1 MISNRKWLDMIK
13 DKDFFLLAQ
22 QEYDKH
28 LNDQQ
33 DDYTVHKKLA
43 KFDWTYYMSFNP
55 EQKTFFTKEKKG
67 VVRPDSE
74 QSHVNTN
81 VMGEHHFRK
90 GERGLE
96 EIRAL
101 LGLDYCDVTLNNQAS
116 GNQVGVHVDLNR
128 NLFLNFF
135 PEETKDATVSQLRK
149 YIVFLQPW
157 DIGQVFCLGAS
168 ALTQWAQGDV
178 IEFPWYMPHY
188 TANCSKT
195 NRSIL
200 FIAGVKHD

>member
-1 MISNRKWLDMIK
+1 MIK

-33 DDYTVHKKLA
+33 DDYTLHKKLA
-43 KFDWTYYMSFNP
+43 KFDWTYYMSFDP

-96 EIRAL
+96 EIKAL

>member
-33 DDYTVHKKLA
+33 DDYTLHKKLA

>member
-33 DDYTVHKKLA
+33 DDYTLHKKLA
-43 KFDWTYYMSFNP
+43 KFDWTYYMSFDP

-96 EIRAL
+96 EIKAL

-188 TANCSKT
+188 TANCSRT
-195 NRSIL
+195 DRSIL

>member
-1 MISNRKWLDMIK
+1 MIK

-96 EIRAL
+96 EIKAL

>member
-33 DDYTVHKKLA
+33 DDYTLHKKLA
-43 KFDWTYYMSFNP
+43 KFDWTYYMSFDP

-96 EIRAL
+96 EIKAL

-188 TANCSKT
+188 TANYSFHS
-195 NRSIL
+195 RSET
-200 FIAGVKHD
+200 

>member
-1 MISNRKWLDMIK
+1 MIK

-33 DDYTVHKKLA
+33 DDYTLHKKLA

>member
-33 DDYTVHKKLA
+33 DDYTLHKKLA

-96 EIRAL
+96 EIKAL

-168 ALTQWAQGDV
+168 ALTQWGQGDV

>member
-1 MISNRKWLDMIK
+1 MIK

>member
-1 MISNRKWLDMIK
+1 MIENRKWLDLIK
-13 DKDFFLLAQ
+13 DKDFFMLAQ
-22 QEYDKH
+22 SQYEKH
-28 LNDQQ
+28 LNQNKK
-33 DDYTVHKKLA
+33 DYTVYEKFAKLN
-43 KFDWTYYMSFNP
+43 WSYYLSFNP
-55 EQKTFFTKEKKG
+55 DQKKFFTKVKKG

-81 VMGEHHFRK
+81 MMGEHHFQR
-90 GERGLE
+90 GEEGLE
-96 EIRAL
+96 EIKQL
-101 LGLDYCDVTLNNQAS
+101 LNLNHCDVTLNNQAP

-135 PEETKDATVSQLRK
+135 PEETKDAKVSQLRK

-157 DIGQVFCLGAS
+157 EIGQVFCLGAS
-168 ALTQWAQGDV
+168 AITKWNQGDT

-188 TANCSKT
+188 TANCSKA

-200 FIAGVKHD
+200 FIAGVTND

>member
-28 LNDQQ
+28 VSDQQ
-33 DDYTVHKKLA
+33 SDFMLHKKLA
-43 KFDWTYYMSFNP
+43 KLDWEYYMSFNP

-96 EIRAL
+96 EVKDL
-101 LGLDYCDVTLNNQAS
+101 LGLDYCDVTLNVQAP

-157 DIGQVFCLGAS
+157 NIGQVFCLGAS
-168 ALTQWAQGDV
+168 AITQWAQGDV
-178 IEFPWYMPHY
+178 VEFPWYMPHY
-188 TANCSKT
+188 TANCSKAD
-195 NRSIL
+195 RSIL

>member
-1 MISNRKWLDMIK
+1 MIK

-33 DDYTVHKKLA
+33 DDYTLHKKLA
-43 KFDWTYYMSFNP
+43 KFDWTYYMSFDP

-96 EIRAL
+96 EIKAL

-157 DIGQVFCLGAS
+157 DIGQVFCLGAR

>member
-1 MISNRKWLDMIK
+1 MIRDRKWLDLIK
-13 DKDFFLLAQ
+13 DKDFFLVAKN
-22 QEYDKH
+22 EYDRH
-28 LNDQQ
+28 LNDQR

-43 KFDWTYYMSFNP
+43 KFDWTYYMSFKP

-74 QSHVNTN
+74 QSHVKTN

-157 DIGQVFCLGAS
+157 NIGQVFCLGAS
-168 ALTQWAQGDV
+168 AITKWSQGDV

-195 NRSIL
+195 DRSIL

>member
-33 DDYTVHKKLA
+33 DDYTLHKKLA
-43 KFDWTYYMSFNP
+43 KFDWTYYMSFDP

-96 EIRAL
+96 EIKAL

>member
-33 DDYTVHKKLA
+33 DDYTLHKKLA
-43 KFDWTYYMSFNP
+43 KFDWTYYMSFDP

-96 EIRAL
+96 EIKAL

-188 TANCSKT
+188 TANCSRT

>member
-1 MISNRKWLDMIK
+1 MIK
-13 DKDFFLLAQ
+13 DKDFFLLA

-33 DDYTVHKKLA
+33 DDYTLHKKLA
-43 KFDWTYYMSFNP
+43 KFDWTYYMSFDP

-96 EIRAL
+96 EIKAL

>member
-96 EIRAL
+96 EIKAL

>member
-1 MISNRKWLDMIK
+1 MISDRKWLDMIK
-13 DKDFFLLAQ
+13 DKDFFSLAQ
-22 QEYDKH
+22 HEYDKH
-28 LNDQQ
+28 ASDRQNDYIIHRQ
-33 DDYTVHKKLA
+33 LA
-43 KFDWTYYMSFNP
+43 KLDWEYYMSFNP

-67 VVRPDSE
+67 VIRPDSE
-74 QSHVNTN
+74 QTHVNTN
-81 VMGEHHFRK
+81 IMGEHHFRK

-96 EIRAL
+96 EVRDL
-101 LGLDYCDVTLNNQAS
+101 LDLDYCDVTLNMQAP

-157 DIGQVFCLGAS
+157 NIGQVFCLGAS

-178 IEFPWYMPHY
+178 VEFPWYMPHY
-188 TANCSKT
+188 TANCSKVD
-195 NRSIL
+195 RSIL

>member
-33 DDYTVHKKLA
+33 DDYTLHKKLA

-96 EIRAL
+96 EIKAL

>member
-1 MISNRKWLDMIK
+1 MIENRKWLDLIK
-13 DKDFFLLAQ
+13 DTSFYDIAQ

-28 LNDQQ
+28 LRVGQ
-33 DDYTVHKKLA
+33 DDYIMHDRFAKL
-43 KFDWTYYMSFNP
+43 DWGYYLSFKP
-55 EQKTFFTKEKKG
+55 EQKRFFTKEKKG

-81 VMGEHHFRK
+81 MMGEHHFKK
-90 GERGLE
+90 GDRGLDE
-96 EIRAL
+96 MKQML
-101 LGLDYCDVTLNNQAS
+101 DLDYCDVTLNDQLP

-157 DIGQVFCLGAS
+157 QIGQVFCLGAS
-168 ALTQWAQGDV
+168 ALTQWEQGDTV
-178 IEFPWYMPHY
+178 EFPWYMPHY

>member
-43 KFDWTYYMSFNP
+43 KFDWTYYMSFDP

-168 ALTQWAQGDV
+168 ALTQWGQGDV

>member
-1 MISNRKWLDMIK
+1 MIK

-33 DDYTVHKKLA
+33 DDYTLHKKLA

-96 EIRAL
+96 EIKAL

>member
-22 QEYDKH
+22 QEYEKH
-28 LNDQQ
+28 VSDQQ
-33 DDYTVHKKLA
+33 SDYIMHKKLA
-43 KFDWTYYMSFNP
+43 KLDWKYYMSFNP

-90 GERGLE
+90 GDRGLE
-96 EIRAL
+96 EVRQL
-101 LGLDYCDVTLNNQAS
+101 LDLDYCDVTLNMQS
-116 GNQVGVHVDLNR
+116 PGNQVGVHVDLNR

-135 PEETKDATVSQLRK
+135 PEETKESTVSELRK

-157 DIGQVFCLGAS
+157 NIGQVFCLGAS
-168 ALTQWAQGDV
+168 ALTQWTQGDV

-188 TANCSKT
+188 TANCSKVD
-195 NRSIL
+195 RSIL

>member
-1 MISNRKWLDMIK
+1 MISDRKWLDMIK
-13 DKDFFLLAQ
+13 DKDFFSLAQ
-22 QEYDKH
+22 HEYDKH
-28 LNDQQ
+28 VSDRQND
-33 DDYTVHKKLA
+33 YIIHKQLA
-43 KFDWTYYMSFNP
+43 KLDWEYYMSFNP

-67 VVRPDSE
+67 VIRPDSE
-74 QSHVNTN
+74 QTHVNTN
-81 VMGEHHFRK
+81 IMGEHHFRK

-96 EIRAL
+96 EVRDL
-101 LGLDYCDVTLNNQAS
+101 LDLDYCDVTLNMQAP

-157 DIGQVFCLGAS
+157 NIGQVFCLGAS

-178 IEFPWYMPHY
+178 VEFPWYMPHY
-188 TANCSKT
+188 TANCSKVD
-195 NRSIL
+195 RSIL